1 MPYYNFQ
8 HNPQFFTATI
18 LEWKYLL
25 RSDAYKQIII
35 DSLLFLKKE
44 GSITVNAFVIMP
56 NHMHLIWHIQDNYT
70 REKIQLRILKYTAQQ
85 MKFRL
90 IDTKN
95 PALQDYLVNA
105 SDRQYQFWERN
116 PLSID
121 LWNKDLLIQKLIYI
135 HNNPLSEP
143 WKLVSYPQEYKYSSA
158 LFYEEG
164 IDTFG
169 LVTHYDE

>member
-1 MPYYNFQ
+1 MSSYNFQ
-8 HNPQFFTATI
+8 HSPQFFTATI
-18 LEWKYLL
+18 LEWKHLL
-25 RSDAYKQIII
+25 KPDEYKQIII

-44 GSITVNAFVIMP
+44 GSIIVNAFAIMP
-56 NHMHLIWHIQDNYT
+56 NHIHLIWQIQNNYT
-70 REKIQLRILKYTAQQ
+70 REKIQLRFLKYTAQQ

-95 PALQDYLVNA
+95 PALQDYIVNA

-121 LWNKDLLIQKLIYI
+121 LWNKDVLIQKLIYI
-135 HNNPLSEP
+135 HNNPLSGK
-143 WKLVSYPQEYKYSSA
+143 WNLVNYPEEYKYSSA

-164 IDTFG
+164 IDIFG
-169 LVTHYDE
+169 LLTHYDD